1 MLCSHC
7 LKDESMLKELAV
19 LLDPKEDGI
28 VLIEIRNDLCDN
40 DLLLHRTPSHL
51 HGDDPLD
58 IQM

>member
-1 MLCSHC
+1 
-7 LKDESMLKELAV
+7 MLKEPAA

-40 DLLLHRTPSHL
+40 DLLLDRTPSHL

>member
-1 MLCSHC
+1 
-7 LKDESMLKELAV
+7 MLKELAV
-19 LLDPKEDGI
+19 MLDPKEDGI

-40 DLLLHRTPSHL
+40 DLLVHRTASHL